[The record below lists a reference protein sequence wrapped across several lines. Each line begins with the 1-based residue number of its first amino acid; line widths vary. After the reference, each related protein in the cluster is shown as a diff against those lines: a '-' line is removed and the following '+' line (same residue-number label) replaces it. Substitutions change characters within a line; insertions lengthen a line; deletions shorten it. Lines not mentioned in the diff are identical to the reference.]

1 MAEVAEGRSHGGG
14 RGGVLSW
21 RGPRSGSQGGE
32 PRRGLGAAWTGRGV
46 DGAGCG
52 AVAVAMAEDS
62 TSAGPGGG
70 ACSLFRRTAGKLSV
84 DVGAPP
90 HRVEFSG

>member
-1 MAEVAEGRSHGGG
+1 MAVAAEGALVAGVAERLSG
-14 RGGVLSW
+14 RGTA
-21 RGPRSGSQGGE
+21 Q
-32 PRRGLGAAWTGRGV
+32 GLGAAWTGRGV